1 MGKITD
7 LQLNKFRREIK
18 LFIDNSFL
26 ISVDRD
32 VAIGAGLYIGQDLSV
47 DQIRKLK
54 EASLSQK
61 CFEAALHYL
70 SYRPRTELEV
80 RQRLYQ
86 RGFPGDIVHEVIVRL
101 KDQGMINDIAFAQYW
116 KDNRLSFNPK
126 SQRLIKRELKQ
137 KGIAIETADEAVRDL
152 DDEANAYKAGLK
164 KARVLAASEY
174 NEFRSRLSS
183 YLRWRGF
190 SYEVIG
196 HVSARLWQEQQTSS
210 E

>member
-1 MGKITD
+1 
-7 LQLNKFRREIK
+7 
-18 LFIDNSFL
+18 
-26 ISVDRD
+26 
-32 VAIGAGLYIGQDLSV
+32 
-47 DQIRKLK
+47 
-54 EASLSQK
+54 
-61 CFEAALHYL
+61 
-70 SYRPRTELEV
+70 
-80 RQRLYQ
+80 
-86 RGFPGDIVHEVIVRL
+86 
-101 KDQGMINDIAFAQYW
+101 MINDIAFAQYW

-190 SYEVIG
+190 SYEVID